1 MFDSLNYKEKIC
13 KQESIKKILSKQNLV
28 LNRQIQGFDK
38 KSSGESIV
46 GYWLLFFLVGGYMK
60 DSLKDCLVNFSD
72 FHFQGINF
80 LPIFCWI
87 LPLKRLG
94 TPTCGFSK
102 AVFFRE
108 KVKSF
113 FFFFFTFE
121 DIFSENIIEIPDV
134 SIFLT
139 FDLLKIGCL
148 TIV

>member
-1 MFDSLNYKEKIC
+1 MFGSLNYKEKIC

-60 DSLKDCLVNFSD
+60 DSLKDSLVNFSD

-108 KVKSF
+108 KVKSLF
-113 FFFFFTFE
+113 FFFF
-121 DIFSENIIEIPDV
+121 
-134 SIFLT
+134 L
-139 FDLLKIGCL
+139 LLKTFFLKIL
-148 TIV
+148 LKFLMSAFFLPSIYLK

>member
-1 MFDSLNYKEKIC
+1 MFGSLNYKEKIC

-38 KSSGESIV
+38 KSSGESLV

-60 DSLKDCLVNFSD
+60 DSLKDSLVNFSD

-113 FFFFFTFE
+113 FFFF
-121 DIFSENIIEIPDV
+121 
-134 SIFLT
+134 L
-139 FDLLKIGCL
+139 LLKTFFLKIL
-148 TIV
+148 LKFLMSAFFLPSIYLK